1 MTIITIGIDL
11 AKNIFAVHGVNESGQ
26 AELVKPKLS
35 RDQLLPLIAN
45 LPPCLIGMEACS
57 GAHHWARLFRE
68 YGRTI
73 KLMAPNFV
81 TPYRMSGKR
90 GKALTPFNRRTP
102 CDRIAV
108 RRFNQQVVMVAHQ
121 AIGVDHPVESI
132 NRFGQHLQKQRP
144 VGVVPID
151 ILPPVTTRS
160 DVIKAVR
167 EFEAE
172 WACHGGIISKT
183 GRIGKKKDLTP

>member
-1 MTIITIGIDL
+1 
-11 AKNIFAVHGVNESGQ
+11 
-26 AELVKPKLS
+26 
-35 RDQLLPLIAN
+35 
-45 LPPCLIGMEACS
+45 
-57 GAHHWARLFRE
+57 
-68 YGRTI
+68 
-73 KLMAPNFV
+73 
-81 TPYRMSGKR
+81 
-90 GKALTPFNRRTP
+90 
-102 CDRIAV
+102 
-108 RRFNQQVVMVAHQ
+108 MVAHQ

-172 WACHGGIISKT
+172 WARHGGGISKT
-183 GRIGKKKDLTP
+183 GRVGKKKGLAPACAFISQNRGHLPAHPELTPQQDFVQ